1 MEVVLVRHAE
11 TTWNAE
17 SRWQGQADVPLSAR
31 GRAEAARL
39 GARLA
44 SVPFDVRVASD
55 LSRTRDTAAAIGGSF
70 ELDRAW
76 REIDLGAWSGMLHS
90 EVRER
95 FPDEVRAMVTGG
107 DRPIGGAESIP
118 VFEARALAALDA
130 VIGRGRPGQRALVV
144 THGGVIRA
152 IVMRLLGLRGRP
164 LVGATNT
171 SITHLRVS
179 EGRVRLVSYNCDAHL
194 GPTFP
199 TEAEDATCDVVSG
212 PPHEVIERV
221 IARLGLTPDAHQRF
235 HPPSA
240 RSVTRLLSGSGHP
253 ALRSYATPALAE
265 P

>member
-1 MEVVLVRHAE
+1 MDIVLVRHAE
-11 TTWNAE
+11 TIWNAE
-17 SRWQGQADVPLSAR
+17 SRWQGQTDVPLSER
-31 GRAEAARL
+31 GRSEATRIGERL
-39 GARLA
+39 
-44 SVPFDVRVASD
+44 SSMSFDFRIASD
-55 LSRTRDTAAAIGGSF
+55 LSRTRDTAAAIGEDF

-76 REIDLGAWSGMLHS
+76 REIDLGAWSGLLHG

-95 FPDEVRAMVTGG
+95 FPEEVEAMLTGS

-130 VIGRGRPGQRALVV
+130 LVARGRPGQRALVV

-179 EGRVRLVSYNCDAHL
+179 GGRVRLVSYNCDAHL
-194 GPTFP
+194 G
-199 TEAEDATCDVVSG
+199 DAADETCHVVSG
-212 PPHEVIERV
+212 APHEVVERV
-221 IARLGLTPDAHQRF
+221 IARLGLTPEAHERF

-240 RSVTRLLSGSGHP
+240 RSVTRLLSGTGYP
-253 ALRSYATPALAE
+253 ALRSYATPALVE
-265 P
+265 G